1 MKKITETTERFED
14 ALNNFRIRLNKSQ
27 LTYED
32 GFVLFNLADNLLLR
46 YEQVRKSRENWR
58 TKYYKLKN
66 EKNNWNHRKIWR
78 CFKQFSY
85 KKEEVKEWI
94 IY

>member
-66 EKNNWNHRKIWR
+66 EKNN
-78 CFKQFSY
+78 
-85 KKEEVKEWI
+85 
-94 IY
+94 